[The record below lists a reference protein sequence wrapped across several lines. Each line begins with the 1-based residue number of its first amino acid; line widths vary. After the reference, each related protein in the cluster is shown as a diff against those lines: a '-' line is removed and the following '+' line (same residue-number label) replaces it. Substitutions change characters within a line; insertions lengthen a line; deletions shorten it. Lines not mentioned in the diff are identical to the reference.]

1 LRLKNIQRKETMAH
15 TIRAATPKPTNQNP
29 TTGDRMKMRT
39 RRRRA
44 ITVSGGL
51 PDSWFEN
58 RQPVNTLFG
67 LFPLFT
73 TNPL

>member
-1 LRLKNIQRKETMAH
+1 
-15 TIRAATPKPTNQNP
+15 
-29 TTGDRMKMRT
+29 MKMRT